1 MPESHKDYYQ
11 RLRTQ
16 VRDWLETDE
25 GGHHRWAE
33 FLLLAPDLFH
43 LLWKLS
49 GDPEVRVSDKA
60 KLAGALAYFISPL
73 DLMPEALLGP
83 VGYLDDIAL
92 AAYVLNGML
101 NHTDPQVLRR
111 HWAGEGDVLDN
122 IRKILAAA
130 DKMLSSKVLARLK
143 RIIPG

>member
-1 MPESHKDYYQ
+1 MPEKDYYQ
-11 RLRTQ
+11 RLRKQ
-16 VRDWLETDE
+16 VRDWLQSEE
-25 GGHHRWAE
+25 GRQHRWADY
-33 FLLLAPDLFH
+33 LLFAPDLFH

-49 GDPEVRVSDKA
+49 GEKDVRVRDKA
-60 KLAGALAYFISPL
+60 KLAAAIAYFISPL
-73 DLMPEALLGP
+73 DLVPEALVGP

-111 HWAGEGDVLDN
+111 HWAGAEDVLEV

-130 DKMLSSKVLARLK
+130 DKMLSAKILGKLK
-143 RIIPG
+143 RIIPK